1 MPTYGENQ
9 KASGVE
15 LHDSIKLDPTKTMRV
30 KPKGFKIV
38 PQEYKG
44 NAVLNANK

>member
-1 MPTYGENQ
+1 MPTEGKRQN
-9 KASGVE
+9 AAGVS
-15 LHDSIKLDPTKTMRV
+15 LPATPLSNGTKTM
-30 KPKGFKIV
+30 KCGKGFKIK